1 MGHGILSS
9 NGQTSAVQPACPIFD
24 SLPRLTSCY
33 RAFFRIEGGM
43 FNPAVAIAMFV
54 TGGIGLL
61 RLGLVIVAQLLGS
74 IAASALVVGLLPGD
88 GIAATTGLADDTS
101 VVRGVFIEAFLTA
114 ELVLVIF
121 MLAAEKHRATAVAPV
136 GIGLGLFIAEL
147 MCVDR
152 IRVVTIQLTRIAGAS
167 GTPVA
172 A

>member
-9 NGQTSAVQPACPIFD
+9 NGHISAAQLAFPFFD
-24 SLPRLTSCY
+24 FLLRLTSY
-33 RAFFRIEGGM
+33 HRAFFRIEGGM

-101 VVRGVFIEAFLTA
+101 VVRGVFIEAFLTVG
-114 ELVLVIF
+114 LVLVIF
-121 MLAAEKHRATAVAPV
+121 MLAIEKHRATAVAPV
-136 GIGLGLFIAEL
+136 GIGMALMMAEL
-147 MCVDR
+147 MCVYQTH
-152 IRVVTIQLTRIAGAS
+152 VVTIQLTRIAGAS